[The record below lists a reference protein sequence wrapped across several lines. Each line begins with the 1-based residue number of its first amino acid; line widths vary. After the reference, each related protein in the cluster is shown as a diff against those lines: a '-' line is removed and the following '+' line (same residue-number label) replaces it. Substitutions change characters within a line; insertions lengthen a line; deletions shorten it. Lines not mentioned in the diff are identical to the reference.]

1 MLEGL
6 GMMQTSIT
14 WRLTVSAEGAPDT
27 GDTRAYLEEHFD
39 QVMEG
44 LVELEACNDNVHDP
58 SLAVNLET
66 FPKVQIE
73 VELLVDGIGTDALKT
88 GETILRT
95 AIHSAGGFT
104 RDWDERPQKG
114 TYYEELSV
122 ELERA

>member
-27 GDTRAYLEEHFD
+27 DETRAYLEGHFD
-39 QVMEG
+39 QVMEA
-44 LVELEACNDNVHDP
+44 LVELEACNSNVHDP
-58 SLAVNLET
+58 SLAVDLDT
-66 FPKVQIE
+66 FPKVLIE
-73 VELLVDGIGTDALKT
+73 VELLVDGVGTAALKT

-95 AIHSAGGFT
+95 AIHKAGGFT
-104 RDWDERPQKG
+104 QDWDGRPETG
-114 TYYEELSV
+114 TYYEEQSV

>member
-1 MLEGL
+1 
-6 GMMQTSIT
+6 MMQTSIT

-27 GDTRAYLEEHFD
+27 DDTRAQLDDHFD

-44 LVELEACNDNVHDP
+44 LVKLEACNDNVHDP
-58 SLAVNLET
+58 SLAVNLEK

-73 VELLVDGIGTDALKT
+73 VELLVDGIGPAALET

-95 AIHSAGGFT
+95 AIHGAGGFT

>member
-27 GDTRAYLEEHFD
+27 DDTRAYLEDHFD
-39 QVMEG
+39 RVMEE
-44 LVELEACNDNVHDP
+44 LVKLEACNENVHDP

-66 FPKVQIE
+66 FPKARIE
-73 VELLVDGIGTDALKT
+73 VELLVDGVGPAALETGGTV
-88 GETILRT
+88 LRT

-104 RDWDERPQKG
+104 KDWDRRPRSG